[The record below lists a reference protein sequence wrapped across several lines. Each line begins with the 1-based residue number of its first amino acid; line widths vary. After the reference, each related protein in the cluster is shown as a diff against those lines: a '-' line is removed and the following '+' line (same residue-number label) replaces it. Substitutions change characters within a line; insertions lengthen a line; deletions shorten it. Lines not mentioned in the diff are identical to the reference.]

1 MIKKEVTYKDMEGK
15 EVKET
20 LRFNLT
26 KAELIRM
33 QAHCYRSLE
42 DHLRTIIDNYEA
54 DHDTGKGDLFDFFEE
69 LIKQS
74 YGVVKDG
81 FFVKDPVQTARFMAS
96 EAYSEF
102 ILQLM
107 SNENAAAEFVRG
119 VVPQIEASK

>member
-1 MIKKEVTYKDMEGK
+1 MIKKEVTFKNLEGK

-26 KAELIRM
+26 KADLIRM
-33 QAHCYRSLE
+33 EAHSYQGLE
-42 DHLRTIIDNYEA
+42 DRLHTIIANYEA
-54 DHDTGKGDLFDFFEE
+54 DHDVGKGAIFDFFEE

-81 FFVKDPVQTARFMAS
+81 VFVKDPVQTARFMAS

-107 SNENAAAEFVRG
+107 SNENAAAEFVSG
-119 VVPQIEASK
+119 IIPKTN